1 MSTELRSLFGP
12 REQSSPVPSSSQ
24 PNSCPDDS
32 LLSRAGRLCQQLRP
46 GKKISCRKN
55 VYKPYHKRPVGKEIQ
70 KRLVLID
77 YQGDSPGEIVAFW
90 EYQKLYDGSI
100 RYRLEMS
107 EDDIRQ
113 EIVRLLRQKE
123 SITHSLEVIT
133 PNDFDFVRC
142 ANRRVRRIDGDAPF
156 DGAGISQVYS
166 NGAIYIR
173 LNSLLLEKR
182 NVSVY
187 YANKIFP
194 MGYGSR

>member
-1 MSTELRSLFGP
+1 
-12 REQSSPVPSSSQ
+12 
-24 PNSCPDDS
+24 
-32 LLSRAGRLCQQLRP
+32 
-46 GKKISCRKN
+46 
-55 VYKPYHKRPVGKEIQ
+55 
-70 KRLVLID
+70 
-77 YQGDSPGEIVAFW
+77 
-90 EYQKLYDGSI
+90 
-100 RYRLEMS
+100 MS

-113 EIVRLLRQKE
+113 EILCLIRQKD
-123 SITHSLEVIT
+123 SITHSLKVIT

-187 YANKIFP
+187 YAYKIFP
-194 MGYGSR
+194 WVMDLDRIFAFKTALRTKAVISNSEK